1 MRVENHKLSSL
12 KTESF
17 FFLICSFANLSRSIV
32 CDIMRCLFEC
42 SQVTSVM
49 FLDIKR
55 LRNDFYCIANA
66 FNENRRLIF
75 KYEKEIS
82 LNESEVES
90 SNQARVE
97 KQTEIV
103 C

>member
-1 MRVENHKLSSL
+1 
-12 KTESF
+12 
-17 FFLICSFANLSRSIV
+17 
-32 CDIMRCLFEC
+32 
-42 SQVTSVM
+42 M
-49 FLDIKR
+49 FHDIKR

-75 KYEKEIS
+75 KYEKETS

-103 C
+103 CWTRGTKRNSRVIKLRSD